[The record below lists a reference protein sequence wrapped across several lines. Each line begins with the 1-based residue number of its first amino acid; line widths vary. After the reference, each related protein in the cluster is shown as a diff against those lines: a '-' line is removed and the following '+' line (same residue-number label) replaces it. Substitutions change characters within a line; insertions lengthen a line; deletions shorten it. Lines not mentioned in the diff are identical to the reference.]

1 MSRTEDEAWSA
12 RTCAQSLARAAR
24 RWPNQQALL
33 IEGESRT
40 FAELWLDVRRVAEG
54 LCRLGLKRGDHF
66 AICMGNSR
74 QWCTLFLAAGT
85 IGAVTVPINTRFK
98 SDEIAYCLRQADIR
112 MLAIAERFLSIDFI
126 AMLRAIVPAI
136 DRALPD
142 GSFPLLTTVI
152 VDGDNLPAG
161 CISMRSLVHSDQQV
175 SLEDQTEAAQPDDT
189 LLIQY
194 TSGTTAYPKGAMLS
208 HASMLRDAFEVGR
221 RLDLRPGDRYFSG
234 RPLFHAAGTTMSLL
248 CSLEA
253 GACYLTTQS
262 FDTERVLDIMER
274 EQCTH
279 TSGND
284 TMFLMMM
291 SHPTFSRRKFSLRAA
306 WAAATPAVMRQIIDR
321 MGIPGLCSA
330 FGMSECAP
338 NAAMASVNDDVE
350 TRINGFARPLPGVSI
365 RIWSED
371 LGQDLPPGA
380 TGEILV
386 KGWNVMKGYY
396 KMPEHTAQ
404 TIDADGWLHSGDLG
418 VCDRQGRLAF
428 VGRLKDSFRVGG
440 ENVAPAEVED
450 VLHRHPSI
458 RQAQVVGVPDSRMVE
473 VPAAYLILQP
483 GASLTESDVIAWC
496 RERCANFKVPRYV
509 RFIESFEPI
518 GMTASAKIQKRK
530 LREFVV
536 RDLGLESVVLTGR
549 DPCASKS

>member
-1 MSRTEDEAWSA
+1 MTHTLDHAWSA
-12 RTCAQSLARAAR
+12 RTCAQSLARAASH
-24 RWPNQQALL
+24 WPDQQALL

-40 FAELWLDVRRVAEG
+40 FAELQNDVQQMAAG
-54 LCRLGLKRGDHF
+54 LSRLGLQRGDHF
-66 AICMGNSR
+66 AICMGNTR
-74 QWCTLFLAAGT
+74 EWCTLFLAAGT
-85 IGAVTVPINTRFK
+85 LGAVTIPINTRFK
-98 SDEIAYCLRQADIR
+98 ADEIAYCLRQADVR
-112 MLAIAERFLSIDFI
+112 MLAIADRFLSIDFI
-126 AMLRAIVPAI
+126 AMLRSIVPGI
-136 DRALPD
+136 DSTLPD
-142 GSFPLLTTVI
+142 PAFPLLRTV
-152 VDGDNLPAG
+152 VVAGQDTPVGCVPLHTLTLSGTLPAA
-161 CISMRSLVHSDQQV
+161 
-175 SLEDQTEAAQPDDT
+175 TEAAHPDDT

-248 CSLEA
+248 CSIEA
-253 GACYLTTQS
+253 GACYLTTPS
-262 FDTERVLDIMER
+262 FDTEQVLDIMER
-274 EQCTH
+274 ERCTH

-291 SHPTFSRRKFSLRAA
+291 SHPSFPTRSFSLRAG
-306 WAAATPAVMRQIIDR
+306 WAAATPSVMRQIIER
-321 MGIPGLCSA
+321 MGITGLCSA

-338 NAAMASVNDDVE
+338 NAAMAPFDDDLE
-350 TRINGFARPLPGVSI
+350 TRIHGFARPLPGVSI

-371 LGQDLPPGA
+371 LGRDLA
-380 TGEILV
+380 TGEVGEILV

-396 KMPEHTAQ
+396 KMPEHTAN
-404 TIDADGWLHSGDLG
+404 TIDSNGWLHTGDLG
-418 VCDRQGRLAF
+418 VCDNEGRLAF

-450 VLHRHPSI
+450 VLHRHPGI

-473 VPAAYLILQP
+473 VPAAYVILQP
-483 GASLTESDVIAWC
+483 GIVLTEPDVIAWC

-509 RFIESFEPI
+509 RFIDSFEHI

-530 LREFVV
+530 LRDYVI
-536 RDLGLESVVLTGR
+536 RDLGLESVVLTGQS
-549 DPCASKS
+549 AKQ